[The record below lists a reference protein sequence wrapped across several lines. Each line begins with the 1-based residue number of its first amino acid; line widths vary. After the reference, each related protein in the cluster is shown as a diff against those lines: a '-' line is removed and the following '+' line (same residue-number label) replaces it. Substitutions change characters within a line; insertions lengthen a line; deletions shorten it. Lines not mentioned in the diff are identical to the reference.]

1 MRAMNDESGPALIT
15 PTIRPPIFR
24 GRMATRDHGMM
35 TFDQAMSMRGI
46 PDHPGIPLGG
56 VFRMPDYSFRTADG
70 ASQTVTGR
78 TCDSTGAFFVGE
90 LERLDM
96 TYHGPLAAVFWGR
109 DIDLREDVT
118 VADEVSSF
126 TVSTFASAGGLG
138 IGQTIPSGIAW
149 AGKNTNQVTGIGFDI
164 GKVTQPLRPW
174 AMELKYDILELESAA
189 RLGRP
194 VDAQKYA
201 GIMLKH
207 QMDIDQQVYVGNT
220 DTNDYGL
227 INLNNRTDYSK
238 VTAVSNA
245 ALGAAGFSNWPQKSP
260 AEILADFNTALQ
272 TTWQNAAWAVL
283 PGRVLVPPAQYSY
296 ISTQLVSIA
305 GNTSILKYVLENNVV
320 NAAGGKLEIL
330 PLKWCIGA
338 GVGGTLGTTGTVD
351 RMVVYSKD
359 KQFVRY
365 PLTGLQ
371 RTPVQW
377 DSLYQKTVYYNRLG
391 VLEAVYPETL
401 AYIDGI

>member
-1 MRAMNDESGPALIT
+1 MKMRMITDDSGHDLVVPRGT
-15 PTIRPPIFR
+15 FR
-24 GRMATRDHGMM
+24 GRASTRDKMM
-35 TFDQAMSMRGI
+35 TFHDAIALTGMS
-46 PDHPGIPLGG
+46 DHPGKPLGG
-56 VFRMPDYSFRTADG
+56 SFPMADYSFRTHDG
-70 ASQTVTGR
+70 ATQMVSGR

-138 IGQTIPSGIAW
+138 NSQKVPGGIAW
-149 AGKNTNQVTGIGFDI
+149 AGKNTNQITGIAVDI

-174 AMELKYDILELESAA
+174 AQELKYDILELESAA

-201 GIMLKH
+201 GILLKH
-207 QMDIDQQVYVGNT
+207 QMDIDQQVNIGNT
-220 DTNDYGL
+220 DTNDLGL
-227 INLNNRTDYSK
+227 VNSDTRTGSDAI
-238 VTAVSNA
+238 TAVAN
-245 ALGAAGFSNWPQKSP
+245 LPNGAAGFPQWTQKSP
-260 AEILADFNTALQ
+260 AEILADVNTALQ
-272 TTWQNAAWAVL
+272 TTWANSAWAVL
-283 PGRVLVPPAQYSY
+283 PGRIMMPPAQFSY

-305 GNTSILKYVLENNVV
+305 GNTSILKYVLENNIV

-330 PLKWCIGA
+330 PLKWCIGS
-338 GVGGTLGTTGTVD
+338 GVGGTVTVTGTVD
-351 RMVVYSKD
+351 RMVVYSKE
-359 KQFVRY
+359 KNFIRY

-377 DSLYQKTVYYNRLG
+377 DSLWQKTVYYNRLG
-391 VLEAVYPETL
+391 VLEIVYPETVS
-401 AYIDGI
+401 YWDGL